1 MQQDY
6 ENMAKEKDAQKD
18 VEKQLRTEVKKLK
31 TMSLSLDEDQEK
43 LFRAKEAI
51 GKCEFL
57 SAESFSSVLQV
68 LSSKGDGGGEKS
80 LTRFCEPRLEAETC
94 QQRRIPVQGVAGESA

>member
-6 ENMAKEKDAQKD
+6 DNMANEKDAQKD
-18 VEKQLRTEVKKLK
+18 VEKQLRAEVKKLK

-51 GKCEFL
+51 GKAMFL
-57 SAESFSSVLQV
+57 FKTYSLPDLTLLAGKIMPKCSAYS
-68 LSSKGDGGGEKS
+68 
-80 LTRFCEPRLEAETC
+80 
-94 QQRRIPVQGVAGESA
+94 

>member
-1 MQQDY
+1 
-6 ENMAKEKDAQKD
+6 MAKEKEAQKD

-51 GKCEFL
+51 GKAMFFYL
-57 SAESFSSVLQV
+57 KYSVSQTYEATPKLIKRGPTQ
-68 LSSKGDGGGEKS
+68 LNFK
-80 LTRFCEPRLEAETC
+80 LFCIKYPTFFPYRYGARKYSNRC
-94 QQRRIPVQGVAGESA
+94 

>member
-1 MQQDY
+1 MFDIFQAQLQNLHDNLQQDY
-6 ENMAKEKDAQKD
+6 DNMAKEKEAQKD

-51 GKCEFL
+51 GKAMFFIYLKYFISQTYEVHTYWL
-57 SAESFSSVLQV
+57 EMVR
-68 LSSKGDGGGEKS
+68 KIRKS
-80 LTRFCEPRLEAETC
+80 
-94 QQRRIPVQGVAGESA
+94 G

>member
-1 MQQDY
+1 MFDIFQAQLQNLHDNLQQDY
-6 ENMAKEKDAQKD
+6 DNMAKEKEAQKD

-51 GKCEFL
+51 GKAMFFIQLCRHLHLVSQSYEVHTGWKDY
-57 SAESFSSVLQV
+57 ANN
-68 LSSKGDGGGEKS
+68 
-80 LTRFCEPRLEAETC
+80 
-94 QQRRIPVQGVAGESA
+94 

>member
-1 MQQDY
+1 
-6 ENMAKEKDAQKD
+6 MAKEKEAQKD

-51 GKCEFL
+51 GKAMFFIYLKYLVSQTYEVHTGL
-57 SAESFSSVLQV
+57 
-68 LSSKGDGGGEKS
+68 KW
-80 LTRFCEPRLEAETC
+80 
-94 QQRRIPVQGVAGESA
+94 

>member
-1 MQQDY
+1 MFDIFQAQLQNLHDNLQQDY
-6 ENMAKEKDAQKD
+6 DNMAKEKEAQKD

-51 GKCEFL
+51 GKAMFVL
-57 SAESFSSVLQV
+57 LRIFSFIDL
-68 LSSKGDGGGEKS
+68 
-80 LTRFCEPRLEAETC
+80 
-94 QQRRIPVQGVAGESA
+94 

>member
-1 MQQDY
+1 MFDIFQAQLQNLHDNLQQDY
-6 ENMAKEKDAQKD
+6 DNMAKEKEAQKD

-51 GKCEFL
+51 GKAMFFIYL
-57 SAESFSSVLQV
+57 KYLVSQTYKVHTGL
-68 LSSKGDGGGEKS
+68 KW
-80 LTRFCEPRLEAETC
+80 
-94 QQRRIPVQGVAGESA
+94 

>member
-1 MQQDY
+1 MFDFFQAQLQNLHDNLQQDY
-6 ENMAKEKDAQKD
+6 DNMAKEKEAQKD

-51 GKCEFL
+51 GKAIIFIQNFQFH
-57 SAESFSSVLQV
+57 SRVHPRFFDQV
-68 LSSKGDGGGEKS
+68 GHQ
-80 LTRFCEPRLEAETC
+80 TTT
-94 QQRRIPVQGVAGESA
+94 

>member
-6 ENMAKEKDAQKD
+6 DNMAKEKEAQKD

-51 GKCEFL
+51 GKTMFFL
-57 SAESFSSVLQV
+57 LKIFSFIDL
-68 LSSKGDGGGEKS
+68 
-80 LTRFCEPRLEAETC
+80 
-94 QQRRIPVQGVAGESA
+94 

>member
-1 MQQDY
+1 MFDIFQAQLQNLHDNLQQDY
-6 ENMAKEKDAQKD
+6 DNMAKEKEAQKE

-51 GKCEFL
+51 GKAMFFYL
-57 SAESFSSVLQV
+57 FKIFNFTDL
-68 LSSKGDGGGEKS
+68 
-80 LTRFCEPRLEAETC
+80 
-94 QQRRIPVQGVAGESA
+94 

>member
-1 MQQDY
+1 MRLQKLHDNLQQDY

-51 GKCEFL
+51 GKLEFFKCEWEKVKGLRYF
-57 SAESFSSVLQV
+57 AGVLKV
-68 LSSKGDGGGEKS
+68 AHKCVCGEGGKCVWRWGG
-80 LTRFCEPRLEAETC
+80 TM
-94 QQRRIPVQGVAGESA
+94 G